1 MASSNEAQFNSS
13 KDFFKNQIENLY
25 DVENR
30 LTNALPKMADAAG
43 SGALRQAFQNHLSE
57 TKGHVSRLEVIFRDM
72 KVDPRR
78 ETCQAVKGL
87 IAQAEKAIGRT
98 GNSAVKDAA
107 LVAAARQVERYEM
120 TAYGKACM
128 IARQLGLEMAGRLLQ
143 QTLNEED
150 AGNYELTLIARRMVS
165 IQVIVKWASGERH
178 VSFRGADIETA
189 PAYRSPT
196 QRRISMALFGGTEF
210 NSLEDLFVN
219 QIEDLYDA
227 ENRLTKALP
236 KMADAASSSSLKQAF
251 QSHLTETEG
260 HVSRLET
267 IFREVNVE
275 PKRETCQAMKGL
287 ISEGEDMVGA
297 TGDPAVK
304 DAALIAAAQRVEHYE
319 ISGYGTA
326 RTIAQQLGLTDAATL
341 LQQTLNEEKAADQKL
356 NTIAESS
363 VNVRATTGGT
373 ARRTAA
379 AGRV

>member
-1 MASSNEAQFNSS
+1 
-13 KDFFKNQIENLY
+13 
-25 DVENR
+25 
-30 LTNALPKMADAAG
+30 
-43 SGALRQAFQNHLSE
+43 
-57 TKGHVSRLEVIFRDM
+57 
-72 KVDPRR
+72 
-78 ETCQAVKGL
+78 
-87 IAQAEKAIGRT
+87 
-98 GNSAVKDAA
+98 
-107 LVAAARQVERYEM
+107 
-120 TAYGKACM
+120 
-128 IARQLGLEMAGRLLQ
+128 
-143 QTLNEED
+143 
-150 AGNYELTLIARRMVS
+150 
-165 IQVIVKWASGERH
+165 
-178 VSFRGADIETA
+178 
-189 PAYRSPT
+189 
-196 QRRISMALFGGTEF
+196 MALFGGTEF

-267 IFREVNVE
+267 IFREVKVD

-287 ISEGEDMVGA
+287 ISEGEDMIDA
-297 TGDPAVK
+297 TGDNAVK

-326 RTIAQQLGLTDAATL
+326 RTIAQQLGMTNVANL

-363 VNVRATTGGT
+363 VNVRATTGAT
-373 ARRTAA
+373 AGRSAA